1 MDTLEAPTARVER
14 TVLMG
19 SRKHV
24 IPPAI
29 LAVRMQ
35 RYSVY
40 LMLLAFGLLAV
51 NFRNLTATNV
61 IWYASILCAVFAIL
75 CAVAVTI
82 LNAIAWNFDRL
93 LLQMKE
99 QSSKD

>member
-1 MDTLEAPTARVER
+1 MDTMEAPPLKVEK

-40 LMLLAFGLLAV
+40 LMVLAFILLAV
-51 NFRNLTATNV
+51 NYRALKLSSV
-61 IWYASILCAVFAIL
+61 LWYASILCAVFGIL

-93 LLQMKE
+93 LLQMKDV
-99 QSSKD
+99 SKD

>member
-1 MDTLEAPTARVER
+1 MDTIESPPPRVEK

-35 RYSVY
+35 RYSIY
-40 LMLLAFGLLAV
+40 LMVLAFILLAV
-51 NFRNLTATNV
+51 NYRALTV
-61 IWYASILCAVFAIL
+61 SSVLWYSSILCAVFGLL

-93 LLQMKE
+93 LLQLKE
-99 QSSKD
+99 VSKD

>member
-1 MDTLEAPTARVER
+1 METLELPLKTVEK

-29 LAVRMQ
+29 LAQRMQ
-35 RYSVY
+35 RYAIY
-40 LMLLAFGLLAV
+40 LIVLAFVLLAINYRALRLSS
-51 NFRNLTATNV
+51 V
-61 IWYASILCAVFAIL
+61 IWYASILCAVFGIL

-99 QSSKD
+99 SSKD